1 MSIEILQT
9 GSMDAAVAGWMGS
22 RTLREAASADEIAVI
37 DASVNELPTALFY
50 CRDMMIV
57 ERELFVTPRNHVIWA
72 RTSRV
77 DDPSTFKVPPEF
89 ARADHGAIRTTMRRM
104 ADDGVHQDEWRLM
117 LPLCAKTSWT
127 QRLSLRD
134 AVKTALYV
142 DAVASLI
149 RESNPLL
156 ANRLHRTAITLIN
169 MLPAAFCI
177 SPATVHKAVE
187 GYKVAEPFMGW
198 LGEGEVRK
206 QFGFFVHL
214 QAKMPV
220 ALRAQLVR
228 HREIAFVDE
237 LIPLLDQPGSEQL
250 PISTP
255 VTVQATAP
263 NHVWRHVLGNRT
275 CWMAQA
281 DLWAP
286 LARLWGTNTDGL
298 PCADGN
304 CPYAED
310 AKQRI
315 AGNDPGAP
323 CPRYANLNAIPMTP
337 VQLADADL
345 QIERIP
351 PTQRTLWLDELG
363 RARMMNTVGAC
374 SHAKGCPTPRACQ
387 IEGHCDAKFNGYR

>member
-9 GSMDAAVAGWMGS
+9 GSMDAAVQGWMGS
-22 RTLREAASADEIAVI
+22 RTLREAASADEIATI

-77 DDPSTFKVPPEF
+77 DDPRDFVTPLEF
-89 ARADHGAIRTTMRRM
+89 GRTEHISIRAAMRHM
-104 ADDGVHQDEWRLM
+104 ADDGVHQDQWRLM
-117 LPLCAKTSWT
+117 LPLCATTSWT

-134 AVKTALYV
+134 AAKTALYLNV
-142 DAVASLI
+142 VAMAI
-149 RESNPLL
+149 NNTRL
-156 ANRLHRTAITLIN
+156 AGRLHATATELFN
-169 MLPAAFCI
+169 MLPAAFGI
-177 SPATVHKAVE
+177 SPATAHKIIE
-187 GYKVAEPFMGW
+187 GYKVADPFTGW
-198 LGEGEVRK
+198 LGDGEVRK
-206 QFGFFVHL
+206 QFGAFTQL
-214 QAKMPV
+214 QAKLPI
-220 ALRAQLVR
+220 ALRAQLAR

-237 LIPLLDQPGSEQL
+237 LIPLLDQPNSEQL

-255 VTVQATAP
+255 ITVQATAP
-263 NHVWRHVLGNRT
+263 THVWRHVLGNRT

-286 LARLWGTNTDGL
+286 LARLWGTNTEGL
-298 PCADGN
+298 PCADGR

-323 CPRYANLNAIPMTP
+323 CPRYANLTKTPMTP
-337 VQLADADL
+337 LQSIDADL
-345 QIERIP
+345 QLERMP
-351 PTQRTLWLDELG
+351 VTVRPMWQEELN
-363 RARMMNTVGAC
+363 RARMAMVSARAC
-374 SHAKGCPTPRACQ
+374 VHAKGCPAPALCEK
-387 IEGHCDAKFNGYR
+387 EGHCDAKFNGYR